1 MEELKIIELIERNP
15 VTKLS
20 NTYNVKLLE
29 KIKSNFTEFEQHIF
43 LGSFYCYVNYDKLKD
58 FVVDLDNVWSWLGFT
73 LKENAKRMLV
83 KHFIIDIDYKSFD
96 RHFGRAN
103 SKEDESTKTLYNLAE
118 QKKGSGGHNKTTIMM
133 TIKCFKSL
141 CLKAQTKKATEI
153 HEYYMKLEEIVQE
166 VVDEETCE
174 LRKRLVEQNLL
185 LQTADK
191 EKELIRENTLLE
203 QFPDNIQCVYYGF
216 IDNVNS
222 KNEQLIKF
230 GCSNFLS
237 ERVKCHKKTYT
248 NFRLANA
255 FKVCNKT
262 QIENAMKNHPA
273 LSQRRRQ
280 LVINDIKQMELL
292 SINKISVL
300 EIDDII
306 KDIIKSIE
314 YSQDNYT
321 YLLTENDNLK
331 RDVQILREQIEE
343 DKYNKVKVFSKLIE
357 EKNVLQNILI
367 QSLTD
372 EDEDIRENEIKKMK
386 RCNRQTDGLF
396 YIGGKAYEILLGT
409 RQEVWDGIAYKTAGQ
424 LIKSDL
430 TIGSNGNVVS
440 KKKFVSATKENRIMI
455 YMKQIGKVK

>member
-29 KIKSNFTEFEQHIF
+29 KIKSNFTEFEQQIF

-58 FVVDLDNVWSWLGFT
+58 FVVDFDNVWSWLGFT
-73 LKENAKRMLV
+73 QKVSAKRVLE
-83 KHFIIDIDYKSFD
+83 KNFKIDIDYKII
-96 RHFGRAN
+96 
-103 SKEDESTKTLYNLAE
+103 DENTPKKTLYNLAE
-118 QKKGSGGHNKTTIMM
+118 QKHGAGGHNKTTIMM

-141 CLKAQTKKATEI
+141 CLNAQTKKATEI
-153 HEYYMKLEEIVQE
+153 HEYYMKLEDIVQE

-174 LRKRLVEQNLL
+174 LRKQLVEQNML

-262 QIENAMKNHPA
+262 QIENAMKNNPT

-280 LVINDIKQMELL
+280 LVINNIKQMELL

-314 YSQDNYT
+314 YSKDNYT

-331 RDVQILREQIEE
+331 RDIQILREQIEE

-367 QSLTD
+367 QSLPD